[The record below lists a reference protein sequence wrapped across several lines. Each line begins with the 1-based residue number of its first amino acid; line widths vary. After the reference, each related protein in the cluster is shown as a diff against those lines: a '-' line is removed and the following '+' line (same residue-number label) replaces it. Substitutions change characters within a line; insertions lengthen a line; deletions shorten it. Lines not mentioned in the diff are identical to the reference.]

1 MRKSTFLNMKIKGD
15 EIMDDFMD
23 KRNVDPV
30 IAAQAK
36 ALEEQCEAKGYA
48 VIIALANED
57 EKASSFQSYGPLK
70 PLLDCV
76 IATVLG
82 VYDSMG
88 DEEGLKN
95 LYHRL
100 LQKLAKY
107 LPDLARIAHDNALA
121 GKKKA

>member
-15 EIMDDFMD
+15 EVMDDFMV

-57 EKASSFQSYGPLK
+57 EKAASFQSYGPVK
-70 PLLDCV
+70 PLLGCV
-76 IATVLG
+76 IVTVLG

-95 LYHRL
+95 LYHKL
-100 LQKLAKY
+100 LQKIVKY
-107 LPDLARIAHDNALA
+107 LPDLVRMAHDNALA
-121 GKKKA
+121 NEKKA

>member
-1 MRKSTFLNMKIKGD
+1 MKIKGD
-15 EIMDDFMD
+15 EVMDDFMV

-57 EKASSFQSYGPLK
+57 EKAASFQSYGPVK
-70 PLLDCV
+70 PLLGCV
-76 IATVLG
+76 IVTVLG

-95 LYHRL
+95 LYHKL
-100 LQKLAKY
+100 LQKIVKY
-107 LPDLARIAHDNALA
+107 LPDLVRMAHDNALA
-121 GKKKA
+121 NEKKA